1 MFMAKYLLANYGTED
16 RVTKLINTTDLWLM
30 PSLNPD
36 GFAAGQEG
44 DCGNMASGGRGR
56 ENANMRDLNRDFHD
70 QFRDGQSQEDLL
82 RGRQPETLAAMK
94 WIVSNPFVLSAN
106 LHGGSVVASY
116 PYDDI

>member
-1 MFMAKYLLANYGTED
+1 
-16 RVTKLINTTDLWLM
+16 
-30 PSLNPD
+30 
-36 GFAAGQEG
+36 
-44 DCGNMASGGRGR
+44 
-56 ENANMRDLNRDFHD
+56 MRDLNRDFHD